1 MDHKNHQNLNILRPI
16 YFKKYSAHRFEEHIC
31 MNKLEELIF
40 FIKKKII
47 LFIFFRCD
55 YLISIY

>member
-40 FIKKKII
+40 FIKKKKN